1 MGGGYLHCLPFYF
14 FLFFYTLMHLD
25 AIYSCHEGR
34 SVDHSVVTSGNEVLE
49 SLFQFSKHSGAHFHV
64 EMTVLES
71 ASAYVDV
78 QMNFRSHETRDELPQ
93 YECRRFVSVD
103 R

>member
-1 MGGGYLHCLPFYF
+1 MLT
-14 FLFFYTLMHLD
+14 FLFFLHV
-25 AIYSCHEGR
+25 IQSRHEGR
-34 SVDHSVVTSGNEVLE
+34 SVDHSIVTSGNHVLE
-49 SLFQFSKHSGAHFHV
+49 SLFQFSKRSGAHFDV

-71 ASAYVDV
+71 ASAYIDV

-93 YECRRFVSVD
+93 HERRRFVSVD